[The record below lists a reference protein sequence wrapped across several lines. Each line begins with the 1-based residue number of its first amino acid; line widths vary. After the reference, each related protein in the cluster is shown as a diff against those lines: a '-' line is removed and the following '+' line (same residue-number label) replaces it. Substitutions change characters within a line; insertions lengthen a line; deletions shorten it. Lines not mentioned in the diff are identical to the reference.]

1 MVPRASSRE
10 TAPFVYRATERSSP
24 THNLISSS
32 FFSAPSSRTRSRV
45 WPDTSYKYDC
55 NRASELPRLDDV
67 HEDETDDAQE
77 LPDDYSLLDL
87 HAFFTRTL
95 AEGDARSR
103 AILREQLIEEEFHV
117 GD

>member
-1 MVPRASSRE
+1 M
-10 TAPFVYRATERSSP
+10 
-24 THNLISSS
+24 
-32 FFSAPSSRTRSRV
+32 
-45 WPDTSYKYDC
+45 
-55 NRASELPRLDDV
+55 